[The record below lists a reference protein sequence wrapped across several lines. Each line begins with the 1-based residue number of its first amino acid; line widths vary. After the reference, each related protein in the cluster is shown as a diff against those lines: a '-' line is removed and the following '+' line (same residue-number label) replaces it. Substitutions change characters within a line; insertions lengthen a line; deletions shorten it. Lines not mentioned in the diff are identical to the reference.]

1 VVCTTVIVVARYL
14 AADSILMFGAYGWA
28 FGKPVRKLYC
38 NITITSISVVVA
50 LVVGGIEGLGLLEK
64 QLQRQ
69 AAPHDYRAFSFQGA
83 GDAWDRSP
91 AVMRTLP
98 ERLCSSLLERLI
110 DISYISPIRGDLID
124 MSYKD
129 PSASSALPILFA
141 PELGKA
147 FRRERK
153 AQGRTQQWV
162 AEKAGVTRFTI
173 TQLESG
179 QNVGL
184 HHVLAALTALGKGLS
199 IVSVRPDYDQIKEIF
214 RDDE

>member
-1 VVCTTVIVVARYL
+1 MT
-14 AADSILMFGAYGWA
+14 
-28 FGKPVRKLYC
+28 
-38 NITITSISVVVA
+38 
-50 LVVGGIEGLGLLEK
+50 
-64 QLQRQ
+64 
-69 AAPHDYRAFSFQGA
+69 
-83 GDAWDRSP
+83 
-91 AVMRTLP
+91 
-98 ERLCSSLLERLI
+98 
-110 DISYISPIRGDLID
+110 
-124 MSYKD
+124 YKE
-129 PSASSALPILFA
+129 PSATSALPILFA
-141 PELGKA
+141 PDFGEA

-162 AEKAGVTRFTI
+162 ADKAGLARFTI

>member
-1 VVCTTVIVVARYL
+1 M
-14 AADSILMFGAYGWA
+14 D
-28 FGKPVRKLYC
+28 
-38 NITITSISVVVA
+38 N
-50 LVVGGIEGLGLLEK
+50 
-64 QLQRQ
+64 
-69 AAPHDYRAFSFQGA
+69 
-83 GDAWDRSP
+83 
-91 AVMRTLP
+91 
-98 ERLCSSLLERLI
+98 
-110 DISYISPIRGDLID
+110 LID
-124 MSYKD
+124 MSYKESD
-129 PSASSALPILFA
+129 GSASLPILLA
-141 PELGKA
+141 PDFGAA

-162 AEKAGVTRFTI
+162 ADKASVTRFTI